1 VDIVDG
7 ARILYTEVI
16 ATGDERLS
24 ASIVT
29 WDLAPTTSGSRLTV
43 TVQLTS
49 LVGADMVSGTKVGMN
64 AALDNLAAEL
74 AR

>member
-1 VDIVDG
+1 
-7 ARILYTEVI
+7 
-16 ATGDERLS
+16 
-24 ASIVT
+24 
-29 WDLAPTTSGSRLTV
+29 
-43 TVQLTS
+43 VQLTS